1 MKASENKWL
10 PYHFQIRQQAVS
22 CPYVWDSAKK
32 CLSGTDS
39 AYPSGNYWQKEHL
52 NISHKYMPPP
62 FLSCI
67 IQTFLCIFCQNR
79 CRHSFIS
86 LTESDCPAGKLQK
99 KRNALCKS
107 YLQKLPPAASYGC
120 LTTQKTLRTMAVTSI
135 WYISNV
141 LSVVSYRNFK
151 FLFYSYT
158 IILLLSFSKW

>member
-22 CPYVWDSAKK
+22 CPYVWDSAKI

-39 AYPSGNYWQKEHL
+39 AHPSGNYWQKEHL

-79 CRHSFIS
+79 CSHSFIS

-107 YLQKLPPAASYGC
+107 YRKKLPPAASYGC
-120 LTTQKTLRTMAVTSI
+120 LTTKKTLRTMAVTSI